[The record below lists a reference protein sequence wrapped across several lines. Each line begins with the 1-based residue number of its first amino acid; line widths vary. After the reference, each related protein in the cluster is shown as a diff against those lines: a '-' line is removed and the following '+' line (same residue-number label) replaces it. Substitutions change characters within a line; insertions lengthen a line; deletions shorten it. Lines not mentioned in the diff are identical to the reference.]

1 MPLGEAVR
9 ACRRGR
15 RWTQAR
21 LAQEAGVSA
30 LTVLRLEKH
39 SGPLNAWVP
48 WGQARVLACL
58 PELDEPIAVLDDV
71 PDIVRLLRAQQ
82 RT

>member
-1 MPLGEAVR
+1 M
-9 ACRRGR
+9 
-15 RWTQAR
+15 
-21 LAQEAGVSA
+21 SA